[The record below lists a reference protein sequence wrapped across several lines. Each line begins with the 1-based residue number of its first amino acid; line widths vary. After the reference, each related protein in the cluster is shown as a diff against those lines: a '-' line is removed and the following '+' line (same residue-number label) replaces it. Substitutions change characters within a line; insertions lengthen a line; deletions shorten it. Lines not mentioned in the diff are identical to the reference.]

1 MLNHESER
9 ERREKRMAEAVAKTG
24 YERGDSRPPKFGERI
39 MGIWAGQENPIRIGM
54 YVETIRRT
62 GRLNPG
68 TWYRLTDGK
77 GRFWSFEASQTL
89 FVTSAER
96 TANE

>member
-1 MLNHESER
+1 MTYGEER
-9 ERREKRMAEAVAKTG
+9 ERRAARMAEAIAQTG

-39 MGIWAGQENPIRIGM
+39 MGIWAGEQNPQRIGR
-54 YVETIRRT
+54 YVETVRRT

-77 GRFWSFEASQTL
+77 GKFWSYEASQTL
-89 FVTSAER
+89 FVPSESEEVSR
-96 TANE
+96 